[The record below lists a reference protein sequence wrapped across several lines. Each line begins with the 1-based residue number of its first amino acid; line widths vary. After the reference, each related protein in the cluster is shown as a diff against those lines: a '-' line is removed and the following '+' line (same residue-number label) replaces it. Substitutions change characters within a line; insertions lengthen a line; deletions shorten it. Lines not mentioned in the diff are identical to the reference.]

1 MKLLKSELLVLKDCI
16 VENLNH
22 AFGFLEQTLEL
33 EVVTNILHARVET
46 GLNMKIVN
54 GFLTNAL
61 QMDQLVWPLLYVQK
75 LTQKEDVNLGMIKS
89 AFKLLHHL
97 IQLNHLFAKPTLH
110 VLMHSIRLTPI
121 VKMPI
126 ANVQL
131 MV

>member
-1 MKLLKSELLVLKDCI
+1 M
-16 VENLNH
+16 ENLNH
-22 AFGFLEQTLEL
+22 AFGFLEQTQVL
-33 EVVTNILHARVET
+33 EVATNILHARVEI
-46 GLNMKIVN
+46 GHHIKNVN
-54 GFLTNAL
+54 GFLTNAQ
-61 QMDQLVWPLLYVQK
+61 QMDQLVWPLLYAQK
-75 LTQKEDVNLGMIKS
+75 QTQKEDVNLDMIKS
-89 AFKLLHHL
+89 ASKLFLHL